1 MAKPE
6 LRAGP
11 VMVVV
16 VALAMIALWP
26 SVESLWDI
34 WRSIQNYQHGPL
46 VAAVAIGWLALIAWR
61 HRNARVEPSLAG
73 TATLAAL
80 LFAWLVAYS
89 ANSQMVYQLLLPL
102 TVWAAVWSTTGW
114 NNARRAALPI
124 AFLYFAIPVWDYA
137 VPVLQRLSVAAT
149 ESLLGWIG
157 VQAEVSEYSVRIAGG
172 TFEIIEGCS
181 GKRYFM
187 VTLALAVLAASMNRL
202 RGWRAMGYLATCAL
216 LAMIANWIRIAIVIY
231 AGDTYGM
238 QTYLV
243 AVEHLTLGHV
253 IFGLLLVTALL
264 LARWLTHRHPATG
277 QVPEAVESHSAAAG
291 SAWRLVPPAVLLAI
305 TFAMTLAQAGART
318 PGSPPG
324 PLPLATGVWQGP
336 LPGAPAWVPRYVGAD
351 GERRAAYV
359 SSTGRVE
366 VYVNTYGEQHQ
377 GEELIQYSNTLLAP
391 GTWRRAWP
399 HKTYRL
405 AAQPPLVAFEARG
418 ADGSLWLL
426 AYVFDVGGRRTTV
439 DGLAQVYYGL
449 QSLHNPA
456 PSGIVALAVR
466 CGADCSAAQE
476 LAGAFWDDMS
486 GRILGM
492 MPTAGTDR

>member
-1 MAKPE
+1 
-6 LRAGP
+6 
-11 VMVVV
+11 
-16 VALAMIALWP
+16 
-26 SVESLWDI
+26 
-34 WRSIQNYQHGPL
+34 
-46 VAAVAIGWLALIAWR
+46 
-61 HRNARVEPSLAG
+61 
-73 TATLAAL
+73 
-80 LFAWLVAYS
+80 
-89 ANSQMVYQLLLPL
+89 
-102 TVWAAVWSTTGW
+102 
-114 NNARRAALPI
+114 
-124 AFLYFAIPVWDYA
+124 
-137 VPVLQRLSVAAT
+137 
-149 ESLLGWIG
+149 
-157 VQAEVSEYSVRIAGG
+157 
-172 TFEIIEGCS
+172 
-181 GKRYFM
+181 
-187 VTLALAVLAASMNRL
+187 
-202 RGWRAMGYLATCAL
+202 
-216 LAMIANWIRIAIVIY
+216 
-231 AGDTYGM
+231 
-238 QTYLV
+238 
-243 AVEHLTLGHV
+243 
-253 IFGLLLVTALL
+253 
-264 LARWLTHRHPATG
+264 
-277 QVPEAVESHSAAAG
+277 
-291 SAWRLVPPAVLLAI
+291 
-305 TFAMTLAQAGART
+305 
-318 PGSPPG
+318 
-324 PLPLATGVWQGP
+324 
-336 LPGAPAWVPRYVGAD
+336 VGAD